1 MKKINIT
8 LLIVL
13 ITLLLS
19 ACKPVQ
25 VDNTLKY
32 VSDNYTIENSFERE
46 KLPNLI
52 DGVSIEYIG
61 SVSNVISKDGQLADI
76 DQDTNLTITALF
88 SYNDRIFSKDFDVK
102 IYAYIENLLTCD
114 TNQSIINNECIDN
127 DVPVTC
133 DTNQTLINNECIDNE
148 VPVTCDTD
156 QTLINNECVDNDV
169 PVTCDVDQTLIN
181 NECVD
186 NEVPVTCNP
195 DQTLINNECV
205 DNETSYTGYYYG
217 ADNKDGLVLK
227 SFLHNLIDDH
237 SAKSYSS
244 LWGYLAQTDKDPNNP
259 NNVILFYTGWS
270 DSNQNHGGAQSEWN
284 REHVWAKGHGDFG
297 TATGPGT
304 DLHHIRPTDVSVN
317 GKRASLDFDNGG
329 SIYIDGDGAT
339 TNRVDSDS
347 WEPRDEVK
355 GDVARM
361 IFYMAVRYEG
371 DEAQY
376 DYLDLEI
383 NNNVN
388 NGSSPL
394 MGKLD
399 VLLQW
404 HIDDPVD
411 DFEINRNDVIYGI
424 QGNRNPFIDH
434 PEFAEKVFANN

>member
-1 MKKINIT
+1 MKKTNILFLILLLT
-8 LLIVL
+8 LS
-13 ITLLLS
+13 LS

-25 VDNTLKY
+25 VDNTLKD
-32 VSDNYTIENSFERE
+32 VSDNYNIVNTFEKA

-61 SVSNVISKDGQLADI
+61 SVSNIISKDGQLADI
-76 DQDTNLTITALF
+76 EHDTTLTITTLF
-88 SYNDRIFSKDFDVK
+88 TYNDRVASKDFDVK
-102 IYAYIENLLTCD
+102 IYAYIENVLTCD
-114 TNQSIINNECIDN
+114 TDQTLVNNKCVDN
-127 DVPVTC
+127 EVPVTC
-133 DTNQTLINNECIDNE
+133 DTDQTLINNECVDNEVPVTCDADQTLINNECVDNE

-156 QTLINNECVDNDV
+156 QTLINNECVDNDY
-169 PVTCDVDQTLIN
+169 N
-181 NECVD
+181 
-186 NEVPVTCNP
+186 
-195 DQTLINNECV
+195 
-205 DNETSYTGYYYG
+205 YTGYYNG
-217 ADNKDGLVLK
+217 ADGLNGLVLK

-244 LWGYLAQTDKDPNNP
+244 LWGYLAETDKDPNNP

-270 DSNQNHGGAQSEWN
+270 DSNQNHGGAASEWN

-317 GKRASLDFDNGG
+317 GKRASLDFDIGG
-329 SIYIDGDGAT
+329 SLYYDADGST
-339 TNRVDSDS
+339 TNKVDNDS

-371 DEAQY
+371 DEAKY

-383 NNNVN
+383 NNYVD
-388 NGSSPL
+388 NGTAPL

-404 HIDDPVD
+404 NIDDPVD
-411 DFEINRNDVIYGI
+411 DFEMNRNNVIYGI